1 MSKEE
6 ELLLGYSPTELQ
18 VGEERKRSLSSVI
31 SRLSEEWNL
40 RVDSPEKLSGM
51 LYFFMLNGVFC

>member
-6 ELLLGYSPTELQ
+6 ELLLGYSPIELQ

-31 SRLSEEWNL
+31 SRLSEEWDL
-40 RVDSPEKLSGM
+40 RVDSPEKSSGM
-51 LYFFMLNGVFC
+51 YV

>member
-31 SRLSEEWNL
+31 SRLSEEWDL
-40 RVDSPEKLSGM
+40 RVDSPEKSSGM
-51 LYFFMLNGVFC
+51 YV